1 MVLHRY
7 ILSPKGQ
14 SVNKEKG
21 IDMQIK
27 NDLWTYLSSTHKKI
41 VMYGMGNG
49 ADKILS
55 ICSRYGIEISDFFA
69 SDGFVRGHLFHGK
82 RVLSYSEAKEKYG
95 AENMIVLLSFA
106 SSLPDVLENIYRI
119 ADECELYAP
128 DVPVCGAT
136 LFNSELF
143 EQNKSNIERVSSL
156 LADERSKEVYNSVIN
171 YKLSGDISYIKS
183 THSDFSEVYRDLI
196 KAENFESVAD
206 LGAYNGDTLREIKP
220 FAPNIKTAVA
230 LEPDRRNHKKLCDYA
245 QNEPFDIE
253 AHQTAAWSHKDT
265 LFFDGSG
272 NRNSTLKSS
281 ESLPVTKGAKIVEIN
296 ADSLDSILA
305 GRRVDYIKY
314 DVEGSEK
321 EAIEGSKN
329 TIESHRPALL
339 VSLYHRSEDI
349 YELPLL
355 IHEKYPDYKLYIRR
369 REYIPAWDTVLIAV
383 KN

>member
-1 MVLHRY
+1 MVVYRY
-7 ILSPKGQ
+7 ILSPKTH
-14 SVNKEKG
+14 SVNKKKG
-21 IDMQIK
+21 IAMPTK
-27 NDLWTYLSSTHKKI
+27 TDLWTYLSKSDKTI

-49 ADKILS
+49 ADKILA
-55 ICSRYGIEISDFFA
+55 ICSRYSIEVSDFFA

-106 SSLPDVLENIYRI
+106 SSLPEVLENIYRI

-128 DVPVCGAT
+128 DVPVCGTT
-136 LFNSELF
+136 LFDSQLF
-143 EQNKSNIERVSSL
+143 EQNKDKIELVSSL
-156 LADERSKEVYNSVIN
+156 LADEKSKEVYNSVVN
-171 YKLSGDISYIKS
+171 YKLSGDIAYIKS
-183 THSDFSEVYRDLI
+183 THSDFAEVYRDIL
-196 KAENFESVAD
+196 KAEDFETVAD

-220 FAPNIKTAVA
+220 FAPKLKTAIA
-230 LEPDRRNHKKLCDYA
+230 FEPDRRNHKKLCDYA
-245 QNEPFDIE
+245 QNETFYIE

-272 NRNSTLKSS
+272 NRNSTLTSS
-281 ESLPVTKGAKIVEIN
+281 DSLPVTKGAKIVEAD

-305 GRRVDYIKY
+305 DRRIDYIKY
-314 DVEGSEK
+314 DVEGSER
-321 EAIEGSKN
+321 EAVEGSK
-329 TIESHRPALL
+329 TAIERHRPALL
-339 VSLYHRSEDI
+339 ISLYHRSEDI

-355 IHEKYPDYKLYIRR
+355 IHERYPDYKLYIRR